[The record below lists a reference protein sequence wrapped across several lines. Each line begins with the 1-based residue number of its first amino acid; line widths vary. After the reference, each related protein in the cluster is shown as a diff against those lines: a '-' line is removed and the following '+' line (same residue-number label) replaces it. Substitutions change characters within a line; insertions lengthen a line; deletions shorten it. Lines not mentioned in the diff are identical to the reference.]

1 RSAGWRTSEEREFI
15 RWRNIVSAVLDDVRD
30 TEACFHELFDHF
42 SRPTAWRFAP
52 DAADT
57 LRGLATQGYR
67 LALASNYDGPLRRVA
82 AGLPELGLLDDIVV
96 SSEVG
101 WRKPAAPFFAA
112 LCRRLTLSPEK
123 ILYLGDDPAND
134 YDAARAAG
142 LMAVLFD
149 PDGEGPAGAAWV
161 R

>member
-1 RSAGWRTSEEREFI
+1 GRPGSLPVTPEALLAAAQTIVFDAVGTLIHPDPAAPAVYAAVGGRFGSRLTVPEIAARFRTAFRLDEERDRSAGWRTSEEREFI

-67 LALASNYDGPLRRVA
+67 LALASNYDGRLRRVA
-82 AGLPELGLLDDIVV
+82 AGL
-96 SSEVG
+96 
-101 WRKPAAPFFAA
+101 
-112 LCRRLTLSPEK
+112 
-123 ILYLGDDPAND
+123 
-134 YDAARAAG
+134 
-142 LMAVLFD
+142 
-149 PDGEGPAGAAWV
+149 
-161 R
+161 